1 MIHKMALSLT
11 EKFVEAGIVVREQ
24 KYAYA
29 YGFELML
36 SSLFGVSLLIVISII
51 FGKPFLWF
59 PYLIGYVLLRTN
71 TGGYHARSHWFCI
84 TLFAS
89 VFAVYLLL
97 FDFLVK
103 IKFLP
108 VICCTICLITVLLFA
123 PVDTPNNPLYPDQRV
138 KRRKLS
144 IVIAVMNLLIALI
157 LTVFIVQENI
167 IVASYYMGVT
177 VATFFFIAT
186 GIAQKH
192 KGGKKNES

>member
-11 EKFVEAGIVVREQ
+11 EKFVEAGIIVRER

-51 FGKPFLWF
+51 FGKPFLWL
-59 PYLIGYVLLRTN
+59 PYLFGYVLLRTN
-71 TGGYHARSHWFCI
+71 AGGYHARSHWFCI

-89 VFAVYLLL
+89 VFAVYLFLS
-97 FDFLVK
+97 DFLVK
-103 IKFLP
+103 IKLLP
-108 VICCTICLITVLLFA
+108 VICCAISLIAVLLLA
-123 PVDTPNNPLYPDQRV
+123 PVETPNNPLYPEQRM

-144 IVIAVMNLLIALI
+144 IVIAGMNLLIALI
-157 LTVFIVQENI
+157 LTVFAIQENI
-167 IVASYYMGVT
+167 IVISYYMGVT

-186 GIAQKH
+186 GIAQKL